1 MKLLLV
7 LLLSLAF
14 TRASIHAQPVAEST
28 FREIVAKVQSQGQS
42 RAAGLE
48 LQAQTIARE
57 RSERHIYPRVY
68 VDARALQTNDAT
80 NAFMANLAQR
90 SATIVDFLP
99 DRLNRPGSTNL
110 QKAALGVDLPLYEG
124 GGKSA
129 MAKVQK
135 NIEDIRREDVALT
148 MREEFATVLGLY
160 ASLLTIQES
169 NQRLIA
175 LEAQTDQLLARYQ
188 LGSMANPVGYSGLLG
203 LRALKNR
210 LQSLRQTFQA
220 QHKTA
225 HYTLHVL
232 SGLPESW
239 KYANV
244 SLESLLHEASPGPI
258 SLSHK
263 LRSLQA
269 AGRTKESMIDVET
282 ARFLPRA
289 GLFAEAVGAAGQ
301 RRSASA
307 YNVGFYVTMNLFA
320 PEDFGARSQA
330 KLESEAVNGR
340 IADLQRREEAEYRGL
355 TSRIEVTKKNLALLD
370 ESERLLDEQ
379 IRTARELFRTGS
391 IQLGQFVEI
400 LSRRADQIEQ
410 RATLS
415 AELTRA
421 HGSLY
426 LLSSDE
432 SPAKNGDDHV
442 KTR

>member
-1 MKLLLV
+1 MNRV
-7 LLLSLAF
+7 ILLLSLAF
-14 TRASIHAQPVAEST
+14 TQATRIHAQPVAEST
-28 FREIVAKVQSQGQS
+28 FREIVARVQSQGQS

-68 VDARALQTNDAT
+68 LDARALQTNDAT

-135 NIEDIRREDVALT
+135 NIEEIRREDVALT
-148 MREEFATVLGLY
+148 LREEFVTVLGLY
-160 ASLLTIQES
+160 ASLLTTQDL
-169 NQRLIA
+169 NPRLLA
-175 LEAQTDQLLARYQ
+175 LEAQADQLLARYQ
-188 LGSMANPVGYSGLLG
+188 LGSAANPVGYSGLLG

-225 HYTLHVL
+225 HYTLRVL

-244 SLESLLHEASPGPI
+244 SLESLLREASPGSI
-258 SLSHK
+258 SASHK

-269 AGRTKESMIDVET
+269 AGKTKESMIDVET

-289 GLFAEAVGAAGQ
+289 GLFAETVGSAGK

-307 YNVGFYVTMNLFA
+307 YNVGFYLTMNLFA

-330 KLESEAVNGR
+330 KLESEAINGR
-340 IADLQRREEAEYRGL
+340 IADLQRREEAEYRAL
-355 TSRIEVTKKNLALLD
+355 QSHIEVTKRNLALLD

-400 LSRRADQIEQ
+400 LSRRADQVEQ

-432 SPAKNGDDHV
+432 SPARNGENDV